1 MMRLYIHDILIPKML
16 EGISNGTTKAKLLE
30 NYALTMLY
38 QETIVEWL
46 MKLGFKYDYAVNK
59 YYVVGHEMK
68 DTIWY
73 KWKFIDIYLLLERCI
88 FRWIQM
94 TPEESENY
102 KGYKRK
108 RSFQDHA
115 FVPRDKN
122 PITTPIMLLI
132 WYSITLTRYQSF
144 NIF

>member
-1 MMRLYIHDILIPKML
+1 
-16 EGISNGTTKAKLLE
+16 
-30 NYALTMLY
+30 MLY

-88 FRWIQM
+88 FRWIHR
-94 TPEESENY
+94 TAGESDHC
-102 KGYKRK
+102 KGYKSK
-108 RSFQDHA
+108 MLLQDKA
-115 FVPRDKN
+115 SVTRNAIPMKN
-122 PITTPIMLLI
+122 PMMLLV
-132 WYSITLTRYQSF
+132 W
-144 NIF
+144 

>member
-1 MMRLYIHDILIPKML
+1 MHMYIHDILIPKML
-16 EGISNGTTKAKLLE
+16 EGISNGTTKAKPLE

-68 DTIWY
+68 NTIWY

-88 FRWIQM
+88 FRCIHR
-94 TPEESENY
+94 TAGESDHC
-102 KGYKRK
+102 KGYKSK
-108 RSFQDHA
+108 MLLQDKA
-115 FVPRDKN
+115 SVTRDVIPMKN
-122 PITTPIMLLI
+122 PMMLLV
-132 WYSITLTRYQSF
+132 W
-144 NIF
+144 

>member
-1 MMRLYIHDILIPKML
+1 MRLYIHDILIPKML

-46 MKLGFKYDYAVNK
+46 MNLGFKYDYAVNK

-73 KWKFIDIYLLLERCI
+73 KWKFIDCYLLLERCI
-88 FRWIQM
+88 FRWIHR
-94 TPEESENY
+94 TAEESDQC
-102 KGYKRK
+102 KGYKSK
-108 RSFQDHA
+108 MLLQDKA
-115 FVPRDKN
+115 DVTRYATPMKN
-122 PITTPIMLLI
+122 PMMLLV
-132 WYSITLTRYQSF
+132 W
-144 NIF
+144 